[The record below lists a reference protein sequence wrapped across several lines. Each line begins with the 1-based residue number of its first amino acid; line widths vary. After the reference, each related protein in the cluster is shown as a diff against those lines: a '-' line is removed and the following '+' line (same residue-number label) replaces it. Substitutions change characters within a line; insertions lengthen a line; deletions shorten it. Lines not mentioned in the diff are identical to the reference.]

1 MEIGTVKADKKLKI
15 YTIKGKR
22 VDREDFRLGA
32 HVGEEVPIEASG
44 KNIKNAVDKAL
55 ASNGKVCGIYQEKKL
70 VGIYVFERIEDYFIE
85 AGKNEAMAG
94 ERRMESQEAVRKL
107 KEIFE
112 DSKAAMKLILWYL
125 PDALSDQKNKIEDM
139 IRNYMKGCMS
149 DGFWAGIEWG
159 DELVYKKN
167 MDPKEK
173 KNVAF
178 GYLLGAVV
186 GFAVGWLAMD
196 NITFGI
202 CYAVIFSNLYGNMIF
217 GGEKNKKVWETF
229 VFVNPKYHDGEEN
242 HDAAE

>member
-70 VGIYVFERIEDYFIE
+70 VGIYVFDRIEDYFIE
-85 AGKNEAMAG
+85 AGETEAMAG

-149 DGFWAGIEWG
+149 DGLWAGIEWG
-159 DELVYKKN
+159 DELIYKKDL
-167 MDPKEK
+167 DPKEK
-173 KNVAF
+173 KKVAS

-186 GFAVGWLAMD
+186 GFAVGWMAMD
-196 NITFGI
+196 NIGI
-202 CYAVIFSNLYGNMIF
+202 GVCYAVIFGNLYGNMIF
-217 GGEKNKKVWETF
+217 GGVKNKKVWETF
-229 VFVNPKYHDGEEN
+229 AFVNPKYHDGEEN
-242 HDAAE
+242 HDATE

>member
-22 VDREDFRLGA
+22 VDREDFQLGA
-32 HVGEEVPIEASG
+32 HVGEIVPEEASVE
-44 KNIKNAVDKAL
+44 NIKKAVDKAL

-85 AGKNEAMAG
+85 AGETEAMAG

-125 PDALSDQKNKIEDM
+125 SDALSDQKNKIEDM

-149 DGFWAGIEWG
+149 DGFWAGLECHLRSLSHFLGKPQCPLEYHIHLCIG
-159 DELVYKKN
+159 LPARFRCKIR
-167 MDPKEK
+167 
-173 KNVAF
+173 
-178 GYLLGAVV
+178 LLDLPDDFNLSKHGRIQSA
-186 GFAVGWLAMD
+186 D
-196 NITFGI
+196 
-202 CYAVIFSNLYGNMIF
+202 YA
-217 GGEKNKKVWETF
+217 
-229 VFVNPKYHDGEEN
+229 
-242 HDAAE
+242 A